1 MKCVAGTKMKLVFF
15 LLAFLSSG
23 LLLAQ
28 TSIDSEE
35 SVTIGGIK
43 QFITLKGKDRSLP
56 LLLFLHGGPGG
67 SVMSYADKFTDQLQQ
82 HFVVIQWDQRETGKT
97 RELNPSP
104 VPLSLSLF
112 QDDTKELID
121 TLLKRFQRKR
131 LYVAGHSWGTVLGF
145 HIARRYPDLL
155 FALLAIGPMIN
166 QLESERIA
174 LQTLKNAA
182 LQTGN
187 KKEAEEL
194 AKVNIPFETGE
205 QLFYHRKW
213 LLQFS
218 GSRRNLAKSFV
229 ETWASTWLHVYN
241 EASTD
246 NLTESL
252 PSIDC
257 PVYLFAGRKDYQTNS
272 VITESYYNLLR
283 APKKGLFWFERSA
296 HSVPSSEPERL
307 QELIIEKVLPETFT
321 VQKVEALISDH

>member
-1 MKCVAGTKMKLVFF
+1 MRLVIF
-15 LLAFLSSG
+15 LVAFLSSTF
-23 LLLAQ
+23 LPAQ
-28 TSIDSEE
+28 TPIDSEE
-35 SVTIGGIK
+35 SVTIGGIR
-43 QFITLKGKDRSLP
+43 QFITLKGQDRSLP

-67 SVMSYADKFTDQLQQ
+67 SVMSYADKFTDRLQQ

-104 VPLSLSLF
+104 VPLSLSVF

-121 TLLKRFQRKR
+121 TLLMRFQQKR
-131 LYVAGHSWGTVLGF
+131 LYLAGHSWGTVLGF

-166 QLESERIA
+166 QLESERIS
-174 LQTLKNAA
+174 LQILRDLA

-187 KKEAEEL
+187 QKETEEL
-194 AKVNIPFETGE
+194 AKVRIPFETGE
-205 QLFYHRKW
+205 QLYYHRKW

-229 ETWASTWLHVYN
+229 ETWSSTWLHVFN
-241 EASTD
+241 EASMD

-272 VITESYYNLLR
+272 VITEKYYNLLQ

-307 QELIIEKVLPETFT
+307 QQLIIGKVLPQTFT
-321 VQKVEALISDH
+321 IQKAEAPISDH